1 MAAER
6 NTRRMT
12 SRGIVRC
19 WHDGDG
25 WGVLDSESTPGGC
38 WAHFSSVL
46 TAGYRAL
53 RPGSAVEFGFEVA
66 DEDGYSFRAT
76 EVWPADVPPVRTR
89 EAGSMPSAAYRSTL
103 TTSFDD
109 MPD

>member
-1 MAAER
+1 
-6 NTRRMT
+6 MT
-12 SRGIVRC
+12 SRGTVHS

-53 RPGSAVEFGFEVA
+53 QPGSVVEFEFEVA
-66 DEDGYSFRAT
+66 DQDGYAFRAR
-76 EVWPADVPPVRTR
+76 EVWPAGVAPVRTR
-89 EAGSMPSAAYRSTL
+89 EAGTMPSAAYRATL
-103 TTSFDD
+103 TISLDGE
-109 MPD
+109 PG